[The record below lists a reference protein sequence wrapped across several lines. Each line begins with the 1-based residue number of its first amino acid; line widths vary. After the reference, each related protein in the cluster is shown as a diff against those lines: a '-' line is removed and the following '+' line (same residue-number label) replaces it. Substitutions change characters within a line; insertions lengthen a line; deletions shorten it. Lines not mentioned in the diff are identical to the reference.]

1 MSNKIRV
8 AILFGGRSAEHEV
21 SLQSARNIINAIDQS
36 KYDPVLIGIDR
47 GGAWFLNDDS
57 ISLLNADNP
66 RLIAL
71 NQQNKSV
78 SLVPGDRAGV
88 LVGLQ
93 ESVSIPPVDVLF
105 PVLHGPYGE
114 DGSVQG
120 LARLANVACVGS
132 DILGSAVGMD
142 KDVSKR
148 LLRDAKIPVAKHLC
162 LRRRDVDE
170 GLAQRVADELGY
182 PAYVKPSNMGSSV
195 GVVRVETADELPDAV
210 EYAFRYDTKIVIEE
224 TIVGREIECSV
235 LGNDEAIASGV
246 GEIVTEDGF
255 YSYEK
260 KYIDE
265 DAAKLRIPAELDA
278 DTVERVREV
287 AVASFKVLECRGM
300 ARVDMFLTGSGEIY
314 LNEVNTIPGF
324 TAISMYPKLWEAA
337 GISYTDLIGRLI
349 ELALEEHAEKS
360 ALQTEINRGLEGIRG
375 ENHALMLELVAQLVL
390 AEVRLFQHERVD

>member
-349 ELALEEHAEKS
+349 ELALEEHADKS
-360 ALQTEINRGLEGIRG
+360 ALQTTGY
-375 ENHALMLELVAQLVL
+375 
-390 AEVRLFQHERVD
+390 